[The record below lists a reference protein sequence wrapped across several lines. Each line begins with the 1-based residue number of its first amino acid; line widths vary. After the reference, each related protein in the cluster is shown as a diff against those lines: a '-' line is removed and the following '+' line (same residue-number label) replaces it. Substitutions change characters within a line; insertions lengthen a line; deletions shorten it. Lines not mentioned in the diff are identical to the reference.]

1 MFGQVLGQPDQ
12 VGPQAF
18 GADVIRTLGND
29 AKGKI
34 QPVAVGPPP
43 LPVAG
48 APGQVLA
55 HQPGQALAVEV
66 GHLLHL
72 VEHLAPLPTAGLTV
86 AGLKEAEVFPAFSYG
101 HLVVGGHR
109 SLSTP
114 SRCPFGNIL
123 I

>member
-86 AGLKEAEVFPAFSYG
+86 AGLKEAEVFRRSAMVISSSVGIAPSVTFSFERTIYP
-101 HLVVGGHR
+101 R
-109 SLSTP
+109 
-114 SRCPFGNIL
+114 
-123 I
+123 